1 MTLVPIYAML
11 IREYSSIFFITSYY
25 SDFVLVPFNA
35 KSTVI
40 SALEERGFAFEPVS
54 NGHGANMTNVSSPL
68 HSHVRNS
75 SSSSSLDL
83 VPPGTPPPATVAE
96 WQTKTFSTLHRNDIL
111 PLVNESLEL
120 RSCAGYRSDSADI
133 HDAIQLG
140 ILKCLLSNPRF
151 MSITLTQTDTVSLT
165 LDQELLSQFPSSGEG
180 ILLQNDQTYFAIVF
194 DLRKLPE
201 ESTGIICGVAG
212 RLLDRLGDGGQGE
225 GAFNMSY
232 LSTARTGNVIV
243 REDEVGEALEALLEE
258 EAMSV
263 ESLDGMTNGH

>member
-1 MTLVPIYAML
+1 MWTLL
-11 IREYSSIFFITSYY
+11 TCHSSIFFITSYY
-25 SDFVLVPFNA
+25 SDFVLVPYNS

-68 HSHVRNS
+68 HSHNRNS
-75 SSSSSLDL
+75 SSSSSIDL
-83 VPPGTPPPATVAE
+83 LQSPGTPPPATVAE
-96 WQTKTFSTLHRNDIL
+96 WQTKTFSTLHRHDIL
-111 PLVNESLEL
+111 PLVDESLEL
-120 RSCAGYRSDSADI
+120 RTCAGYRSDSADI

-140 ILKCLLSNPRF
+140 IFKCLLTNPRF

-212 RLLDRLGDGGQGE
+212 RLLDRLGDEGQGE
-225 GAFNMSY
+225 GTFNMSY

-243 REDEVGEALEALLEE
+243 REDEVGEALEALIEE

-263 ESLDGMTNGH
+263 DGINVVANGH